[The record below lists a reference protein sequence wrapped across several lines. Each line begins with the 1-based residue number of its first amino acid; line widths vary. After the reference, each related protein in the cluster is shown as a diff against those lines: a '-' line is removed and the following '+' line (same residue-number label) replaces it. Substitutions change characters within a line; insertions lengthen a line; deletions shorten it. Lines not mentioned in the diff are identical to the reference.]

1 MRTCSPPTT
10 RTNSMAT
17 NESNRVGT
25 EAGEKSRDFAVIDTA
40 TPFSAPPTT
49 TTTTSYPPPPHHPP
63 PVAHSTPA
71 TSTSSATPATDTTRA
86 SIAERI
92 SGAFGAVH
100 GAGEAIRGTINS
112 ALDGV
117 GDGIAGRP
125 QGTVE
130 SRESARGEE
139 SVAQKGINEFNQGVA
154 SLKGDKGAAKTPG
167 I

>member
-1 MRTCSPPTT
+1 MS
-10 RTNSMAT
+10 T
-17 NESNRVGT
+17 NEANRVGT
-25 EAGEKSRDFAVIDTA
+25 EAGEKSRDFALIDAA
-40 TPFSAPPTT
+40 TPFFSSSATNT
-49 TTTTSYPPPPHHPP
+49 SSYPPPNHPP
-63 PVAHSTPA
+63 VGHA
-71 TSTSSATPATDTTRA
+71 TSATSAFNATRATDTTR
-86 SIAERI
+86 SSTAERI

-112 ALDGV
+112 ALDGI

-139 SVAQKGINEFNQGVA
+139 SVAQKGINEFNQGTA
-154 SLKGDKGAAKTPG
+154 SLKGDKGAAKTTT

>member
-1 MRTCSPPTT
+1 
-10 RTNSMAT
+10 MAT

-25 EAGEKSRDFAVIDTA
+25 EAGEKSRDFAATDTA
-40 TPFSAPPTT
+40 TPFSAASTM
-49 TTTTSYPPPPHHPP
+49 TTTTSYPPPHHPP
-63 PVAHSTPA
+63 PAHHSTPA
-71 TSTSSATPATDTTRA
+71 TSASTTTSAADTTRA

-92 SGAFGAVH
+92 SGAFGAIH

-154 SLKGDKGAAKTPG
+154 SLKGDKGAAKTSG

>member
-1 MRTCSPPTT
+1 
-10 RTNSMAT
+10 MAT

-25 EAGEKSRDFAVIDTA
+25 EAGEKSR
-40 TPFSAPPTT
+40 
-49 TTTTSYPPPPHHPP
+49 
-63 PVAHSTPA
+63 
-71 TSTSSATPATDTTRA
+71 
-86 SIAERI
+86 
-92 SGAFGAVH
+92 GAFGAIH

-154 SLKGDKGAAKTPG
+154 SLKGDKGAAKTSG